1 MPRHVEHDDA
11 IVLGDARV
19 VEQAAILPPVGA
31 RGVQA
36 KERNAFARFLDIE
49 AMRAAEQV
57 EVQIAADGWL
67 ETRAHAASLRGLPAA
82 AITPLK

>member
-11 IVLGDARV
+11 VVFRDARI

-31 RGVQA
+31 GGVQA
-36 KERNAFARFLDIE
+36 EQRNALACLLDIE
-49 AMRAAEQV
+49 AVRAAEQV
-57 EVQIAADGWL
+57 EMQIAADGRF
-67 ETRAHAASLRGLPAA
+67 ETRAHAASLRGWPAA